1 MSRQLQQQLD
11 EVQRTRED
19 ERKQL
24 LQRLEEQ
31 RASLG
36 ADIKEL
42 RERNAAVSLSLTS
55 HPLNKTP
62 NCGQYTG

>member
-1 MSRQLQQQLD
+1 VSRQLQQQLD

-42 RERNAAVSLSLTS
+42 RERNAAVSLFDESPYKQDLPTAG
-55 HPLNKTP
+55 NI
-62 NCGQYTG
+62 